1 MGMRRFFAAGTV
13 AATVLTLA
21 GAGSIPARAAPAISW
36 WSDDFDEDQDVCVSR
51 AQNAFTREGWTNI
64 KTGGNA
70 GRSVYA
76 DKDRLSGLV
85 LCLGGSV
92 IVVVT
97 GGDGDLAPNG
107 CDRLEYYM
115 KD

>member
-1 MGMRRFFAAGTV
+1 MRGVRRAFFAAG
-13 AATVLTLA
+13 ALLLIPGLTSA
-21 GAGSIPARAAPAISW
+21 PARAAPAMSW
-36 WSDDFDEDQDVCVSR
+36 WSDDFDEDQDVCISR
-51 AQNAFTREGWTNI
+51 AQNAFTRDGWTNI
-64 KTGGNA
+64 KTSGNA

-76 DKDRLSGLV
+76 DNGRLSGLV

-97 GGDGDLAPNG
+97 GGDGDLAPNAR
-107 CDRLEYYM
+107 DRLEYFI